1 MKQIFHGMVILI
13 LAGVVS
19 AFAVT
24 GEELLEKMDGNRDHS
39 TMIAEAQMEIHTGD
53 AVRVKRMKITAMPA
67 KNRSV
72 VEFLNPEDAGTKYLM
87 IDDNLWI
94 YFPEENDVV
103 KISGHLLKEGM
114 MGSDV
119 SYEDALEADQL
130 SEKYKVSII
139 GEEIHKGHETYVLL
153 LEGTVR
159 DAPYAKRKMWVG
171 KNTFIAWKEEMYAK
185 SGKLLKVSNVLETE
199 KIGDRTIPTKTVMEN
214 KLRRNS
220 RTVFTLKDVKL
231 DVSVN
236 EQTFTMRWLRR

>member
-1 MKQIFHGMVILI
+1 MVILI
-13 LAGVVS
+13 LANVVS

-39 TMIAEAQMEIHTGD
+39 TMTADAQMEIHTGD

-67 KNRSV
+67 RNRSV

-87 IDDNLWI
+87 IDENLWI
-94 YFPEENDVV
+94 YFPDENDVV
-103 KISGHLLKEGM
+103 RISGHLLKEGM

-119 SYEDALEADQL
+119 SYEDALEADPL

-139 GEEIHKGHETYVLL
+139 GEEVYKDHEIYVLL
-153 LEGTVR
+153 LQSTVR

-171 KNTFIAWKEEMYAK
+171 KSTFIAWKEELYAK

-199 KIGDRTIPTKTVMEN
+199 NVGNRTIPTKTVMEN

-220 RTVFTLKDVKL
+220 RTVFTLNDVKL